1 MLGSRVGTT
10 MSYSAIAFDRAAHA
24 TALRKIWGAN
34 FSAVGIERVLEAR
47 ERWLYDECPAGPPET
62 AIGRIDETGEVIGC
76 ASILPWPRSF
86 GGRPVRSGVMID
98 FGVDPAHRTSGPAVT
113 MQRRLAEV
121 AQPRGFQLLFGYP
134 NDRSAGVFLRVGFKR
149 IAPAEVWV
157 FPLKMG
163 TYLERLLAKVPKL
176 DQLPISLA
184 TLARIGAPAAT
195 LAFRAVVQAR
205 ALLTATKYTTEELDR
220 ADATFDVLHD
230 EARANIDLLG
240 DHSAAYLNW
249 RYGDFKTARY
259 RFFALR
265 ERATGALAAY
275 AVWAREGE
283 DIVIADILAR
293 RPDDPALDALLL
305 RLAVARA
312 GDDARRMVLSYV
324 GAPSFTARLPRLFFA
339 KAPPVKRALLAY
351 LPPDAP
357 AELKERVLRPESW
370 FIFDGELDI

>member
-1 MLGSRVGTT
+1 

-24 TALRKIWGAN
+24 PALRKIWGAN
-34 FSAVGIERVLEAR
+34 FSAHGIERVLEAR

-62 AIGRIDETGEVIGC
+62 AIGQLDATGEVIGC
-76 ASILPWPRSF
+76 ASILPWPRTL

-121 AQPRGFQLLFGYP
+121 ARPRGFELLFGYP
-134 NDRSAGVFLRVGFKR
+134 NDRSAGVFLRVGFKKV
-149 IAPAEVWV
+149 APAEVWV

-163 TYLERLLAKVPKL
+163 TYLERLLDKVPRL
-176 DQLPISLA
+176 DELPIPRE
-184 TLARIGAPAAT
+184 TLAQLGAPAAT
-195 LAFRAVVQAR
+195 FAFRALVRAR
-205 ALLTATKYTTEELDR
+205 ALLTAATYTTEELDR
-220 ADATFDVLHD
+220 ADASFDALHA
-230 EARANIDLLG
+230 EARANIELLG

-265 ERATGALAAY
+265 ERATGRLAAY
-275 AVWAREGE
+275 AVWAREG
-283 DIVIADILAR
+283 DDVVIADLLAR
-293 RPDDPALDALLL
+293 TPDDPALDALLL
-305 RLAVARA
+305 RLAVARG

-351 LPPDAP
+351 LPADAP
-357 AELKERVLRPESW
+357 ADLKQRALSPESW